1 MRDPLGIL
9 GSQTIW
15 YMDNYYGDKLL
26 KYDSMDEFKAG
37 MISKTYQL
45 PYNYDGTG
53 AVVYGRYLYYNR
65 YIHNSSYFFV

>member
-37 MISKTYQL
+37 MISKIYHL

-65 YIHNSSYFFV
+65 YSVYT

>member
-9 GSQTIW
+9 GPQTIW
-15 YMDNYYGDKLL
+15 YMNNYYGNELL
-26 KYDSMDEFKAG
+26 KFDSMDEFKAG
-37 MISKTYQL
+37 MISKTYHL

-65 YIHNSSYFFV
+65 YTYNS

>member
-1 MRDPLGIL
+1 
-9 GSQTIW
+9 
-15 YMDNYYGDKLL
+15 MDNYYGDKLL

-65 YIHNSSYFFV
+65 YSVYT